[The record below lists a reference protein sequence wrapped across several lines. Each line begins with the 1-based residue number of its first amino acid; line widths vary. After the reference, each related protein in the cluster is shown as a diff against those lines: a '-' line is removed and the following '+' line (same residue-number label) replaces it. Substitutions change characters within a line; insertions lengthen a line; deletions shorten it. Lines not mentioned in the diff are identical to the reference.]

1 MKKTL
6 LCSLLAASLLV
17 SGCVSYRAGKNG
29 FDASTVDPYVT
40 LNKTTLKDVRA
51 LLGTPTLTA
60 RDAEG
65 NLIVG
70 YGLVGHN
77 LGAGIARNLTKS
89 IATIGLGSKSR
100 EYVVKNVLFKLNNDN
115 VVIDYKKNGAS
126 YLTRWRFKTWNECER
141 TLTDDEVNSPVTY
154 DIDQVCEVYAEEV
167 AARTGVPVDEVDTG
181 KEFPFCYIS
190 CQTQRGAEAVFGELT
205 NVDISVSKEEGDN
218 SQSKLIF
225 K

>member
-126 YLTRWRFKTWNECER
+126 YLTRWRIKTWNECER

-167 AARTGVPVDEVDTG
+167 AAKTGVPVDEVDTG

-190 CQTQRGAEAVFGELT
+190 CQTERGARAVYGELS
-205 NVDISVSKEEGDN
+205 NVDISVSKEDGDN

-225 K
+225 N

>member
-115 VVIDYKKNGAS
+115 VVIDY
-126 YLTRWRFKTWNECER
+126 
-141 TLTDDEVNSPVTY
+141 
-154 DIDQVCEVYAEEV
+154 
-167 AARTGVPVDEVDTG
+167 
-181 KEFPFCYIS
+181 
-190 CQTQRGAEAVFGELT
+190 
-205 NVDISVSKEEGDN
+205 
-218 SQSKLIF
+218 
-225 K
+225 

>member
-60 RDAEG
+60 RDAKG

-89 IATIGLGSKSR
+89 IATIDLGSKSR
-100 EYVVKNVLFKLNNDN
+100 EYVVKNVLFKVNKEN

-141 TLTDDEVNSPVTY
+141 TLTDEEVNSPVTY
-154 DIDQVCEVYAEEV
+154 DIDQVCEVYTEEV
-167 AARTGVPVDEVDTG
+167 AAKTGVPVDEVDTG

-190 CQTQRGAEAVFGELT
+190 CQTERGARAVFGELT
-205 NVDISVSKEEGDN
+205 NVDISVSKEDGDN